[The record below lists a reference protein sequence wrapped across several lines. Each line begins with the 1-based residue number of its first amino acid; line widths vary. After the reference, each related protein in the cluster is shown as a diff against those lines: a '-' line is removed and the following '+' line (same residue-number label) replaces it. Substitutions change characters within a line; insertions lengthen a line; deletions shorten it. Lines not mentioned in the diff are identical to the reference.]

1 MKKSP
6 KKYKSDNTTS
16 IDFVL
21 VENKPSKE
29 DEQAMLSTIG
39 EVKVKF
45 DSVANV
51 GEFVNANS
59 DIKFDSTYVTKNQL
73 PVEHQE
79 ALFNLPI
86 GGVYGPYVYNGHQCI
101 SRMIAKKSNAS
112 AKASHILLAYKGAP
126 QSSAT
131 RTKEEAQALAN
142 DLLAQAKANP
152 GNFAMLAMANS
163 DDPGSKNN
171 GGEYDNITPG
181 QMVPQFNDFV
191 FNNAIGTI
199 GVVETDYGFHVIKV
213 TDKYNSVLMG
223 TVAQKI
229 EPSETTIDA
238 IYTKASQLE
247 ADANEN
253 KDFAAVAKKA
263 GFEVI
268 PATNLKGFDEY
279 VQGIGSQRE
288 IVRWSFNKD
297 TEIGDVKRFD
307 VPQGFVIAKLKDRNE
322 TGLLPI
328 DVARQSVEPLIKNQ
342 KKAEMIK
349 KKMSGSSLEAV
360 AKASG
365 ASVQVATGVSLKTP
379 VLPNI
384 GNEPKVVGKAFGLAA
399 GKTSEVIEGNSG
411 MFMVRA
417 KAVTKAPEVPS
428 YETYITQDRSQ
439 NRSYAISMSFIALKD
454 KAEIKDNRANF

>member
-1 MKKSP
+1 ML
-6 KKYKSDNTTS
+6 TS
-16 IDFVL
+16 IGD
-21 VENKPSKE
+21 
-29 DEQAMLSTIG
+29 
-39 EVKVKF
+39 VKVKF

-59 DIKFDSTYVTKNQL
+59 DIKFDSTYVAKKDL
-73 PVEHQE
+73 PIDHQE
-79 ALFNLPI
+79 ALFNLPV
-86 GGVYGPYVYNGHQCI
+86 GGVYGPYVFNGHQCI
-101 SRMIAKKSNAS
+101 SRMIARKGNAS

-126 QSSAT
+126 QSAAT

-142 DLLAQAKANP
+142 NLLAQAKANP
-152 GNFAMLAMANS
+152 GNFAMLAMTNS

-171 GGEYDNITPG
+171 GGVYDNITPG
-181 QMVPQFNDFV
+181 QMVPKFNDFV
-191 FNNAIGTI
+191 FNNTVGTI
-199 GVVETDYGFHVIKV
+199 GVVETDYGFHVIQV
-213 TDKYNSVLMG
+213 LEKYNAVLMG

-229 EPSETTIDA
+229 QPSEATIDA
-238 IYTKASQLE
+238 IYTKASKLE

-253 KDFAAVAKKA
+253 SDFAALAKKA
-263 GFEVI
+263 GLEVI

-279 VQGIGSQRE
+279 VQGVGSQRE

-297 TEIGDVKRFD
+297 TEIGDVRRFD

-342 KKAEMIK
+342 KKAEIIK
-349 KKMSGSSLEAV
+349 KKMNGNSLEAV

-365 ASVQVATGVSLKTP
+365 ASIQTATGISLKTP
-379 VLPNI
+379 VLPNM

-399 GKTSEVIEGNSG
+399 GKTSEIIEGNSG

-417 KAVTKAPEVPS
+417 KTVTKAPEVPS
-428 YETYITQDRSQ
+428 YATYITQDRSQ
-439 NRSYAISMSFIALKD
+439 NQSYAISKAYIALKD